1 MQLVEFT
8 RNVTI
13 RKIRGKLC
21 DPPPKKSQSL
31 LLKDL
36 SFMFTWPGYVC
47 VCVCKKKKKGGG
59 DHRDEG
65 NACAGKRKKINY
77 MEMQLQGCV
86 FENS

>member
-47 VCVCKKKKKGGG
+47 VCVCKKKKGGG

-65 NACAGKRKKINY
+65 NACAGKRKKIN
-77 MEMQLQGCV
+77 
-86 FENS
+86 